1 MDIDDLEEF
10 RPDLAE
16 FGMRRDQEDELLL
29 TLWQIMSAF
38 VDLGWGV
45 DSVQMVFPELTE
57 IFSEIAI
64 NEVKSNHSKTQEH
77 ATGAAHATPLEMGD
91 S

>member
-1 MDIDDLEEF
+1 MNIDDLEEF

-16 FGMRRDQEDELLL
+16 FGMSRDKENELLL
-29 TLWQIMSAF
+29 TLWQIMNAF

-57 IFSEIAI
+57 IFSETAGS
-64 NEVKSNHSKTQEH
+64 EVRSEHSETQEH
-77 ATGAAHATPLEMGD
+77 ATGAAHATPLELGD